1 MPIFVPA
8 GGAMLPFGAP
18 AIGDALTRLRQDIF
32 DQAGPAPRWQDSDLV
47 RAIDRALDQYSFV
60 APWVQIALVPA
71 SPGSR
76 LYPVPSNAVS
86 GPPWWVEAVE
96 YPTGQFP
103 RVYVPYQELAQPS
116 LGAPPAPTAA
126 PSGVFGPLNGTYQY
140 RVTFLGVAG
149 ETLAGAPAAVSVV
162 NASVNL
168 TLPLGPAPYCTGR
181 RLYRT
186 LAGGADGSQLLA
198 ATIADN
204 TSTSYTDALPDA
216 QLGAPLP
223 TADSTLNAPI
233 VELNIPDIQL
243 PSTSNPGTVAITY
256 ASKHAW
262 NASGTT
268 IPEQHHDIVLLG
280 AAAYACLA
288 IQVPTN
294 DLFEY
299 QDGELRDRVSEVKT
313 PEHWLAAGN
322 NLLAQFKARLEEV
335 KRQRDAA
342 YAATAQWG
350 SVPARWQW
358 T

>member
-1 MPIFVPA
+1 M
-8 GGAMLPFGAP
+8 
-18 AIGDALTRLRQDIF
+18 
-32 DQAGPAPRWQDSDLV
+32 
-47 RAIDRALDQYSFV
+47 
-60 APWVQIALVPA
+60 
-71 SPGSR
+71 
-76 LYPVPSNAVS
+76 
-86 GPPWWVEAVE
+86 
-96 YPTGQFP
+96 FP
-103 RVYVPYQELAQPS
+103 RVYVPYQEMAQPS
-116 LGAPPAPTAA
+116 LGVPAAPTALS
-126 PSGVFGPLNGTYQY
+126 SGVFGALNGTYQY
-140 RVTFLGVAG
+140 RVTFLGVSG
-149 ETLAGAPAAVSVV
+149 ETLSSAPVAVSVV
-162 NASVNL
+162 NSSVNL

-186 LAGGADGSQLLA
+186 PAGGADGGQLLA
-198 ATIADN
+198 ATISDN
-204 TSTSYTDALPDA
+204 SSTGYTDTASDA
-216 QLGAPLP
+216 QLGTPLP
-223 TADSTLNAPI
+223 TGDSTLNAPI
-233 VELNIPDIQL
+233 VELNIPDLQL
-243 PSTSNPGTVAITY
+243 PSMDNPGTVAITY

-262 NASGTT
+262 GASGTT

-313 PEHWLAAGN
+313 PEHRLAAGN
-322 NLLAQFKARLEEV
+322 NLLGQFKVRLEEV

>member
-1 MPIFVPA
+1 
-8 GGAMLPFGAP
+8 
-18 AIGDALTRLRQDIF
+18 
-32 DQAGPAPRWQDSDLV
+32 
-47 RAIDRALDQYSFV
+47 
-60 APWVQIALVPA
+60 
-71 SPGSR
+71 
-76 LYPVPSNAVS
+76 
-86 GPPWWVEAVE
+86 
-96 YPTGQFP
+96 
-103 RVYVPYQELAQPS
+103 
-116 LGAPPAPTAA
+116 
-126 PSGVFGPLNGTYQY
+126 
-140 RVTFLGVAG
+140 VTFLGIAG
-149 ETLAGAPAAVSVV
+149 ETLAGATATVSVV
-162 NASVNL
+162 NSSANL

-186 LAGGADGSQLLA
+186 PAGGADGGQLLA

-204 TSTSYTDALPDA
+204 TSTTYTDTLPDA

-223 TADSTLNAPI
+223 TADSTPNAPI

-243 PSTSNPGTVAITY
+243 PSVSNPGTVAITY

-262 NASGTT
+262 NGSGTT

-322 NLLAQFKARLEEV
+322 SLLAQFKARLEEV
-335 KRQRDAA
+335 KRQRDAG
-342 YAATAQWG
+342 YASTAQWG